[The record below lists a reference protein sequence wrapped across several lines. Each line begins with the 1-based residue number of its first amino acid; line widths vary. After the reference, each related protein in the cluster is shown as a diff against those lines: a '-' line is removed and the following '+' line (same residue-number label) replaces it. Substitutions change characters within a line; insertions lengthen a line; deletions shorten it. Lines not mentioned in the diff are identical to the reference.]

1 MRLVGNGASCP
12 TVIEGT
18 AKTIEGRR
26 MYKLASRLLR
36 VALIV
41 LLLGTVL
48 AQVLVRLLASQQA
61 TIAPEVAYLEV
72 PYSVA
77 AILFIG
83 CVQVA
88 LLVVWRLLALVD
100 GEVIF
105 TRRAVRWVDV
115 MAACAAVA
123 TILGA
128 GVLVH
133 MLSFVPGGGG
143 PMIYFVAA
151 AATGALASL
160 LLIVVVRGVLESA
173 IADGADAPVMI

>member
-1 MRLVGNGASCP
+1 
-12 TVIEGT
+12 
-18 AKTIEGRR
+18 
-26 MYKLASRLLR
+26 MYRLASRLLR
-36 VALIV
+36 VVLIV

-48 AQVLVRLLASQQA
+48 AQVLVRVAASQQA
-61 TIAPEVAYLEV
+61 TMVPEVAYLEV

-100 GEVIF
+100 GEAIF
-105 TRRAVRWVDV
+105 TRRAVRWIDV
-115 MAACAAVA
+115 MVACAAVA
-123 TILGA
+123 TILSA

-133 MLSFVPGGGG
+133 MLGFVPGGGG

-151 AATGALASL
+151 AATGALASV
-160 LLIVVVRGVLESA
+160 LLIVVVRGVLGSA
-173 IADGADAPVMI
+173 ITTGPDARVSI